1 MNKKINTCRLIIGF
15 CLLSFGLSSCSEW
28 LDVKPKSEIKED
40 ELFKT
45 EQGFKDAMTGVYV
58 LMTEAQLYGREMTF
72 GLVEAIGQ
80 QYEMDQA
87 TNDYYDATQFRY
99 EVEKVTAKV
108 DGIWSSA
115 YKVVANINNIL
126 ENLETNGGCVTP
138 PVYAQLK
145 AECLGLR
152 AFIHFDLLR
161 LFGWGNLK
169 ERPDMLNRLCI
180 PYAFQYTK
188 EIVPQV
194 TVGTALEYMEKDLT
208 EAEKLISHDVATSRF
223 TFNYYA
229 LLATRM
235 RIAMWKGDYSV
246 ARKYAENLLNY
257 ETDFAWVSRNALETS
272 YPENRDLTFS
282 SEYLFGLSIEQYKDI
297 TDSNLEFKL
306 VENQD
311 NPQMFFHTAEIAAQ
325 LFEVE
330 ENIGSGDYRYKWLYA
345 QGGDRFAF
353 LKLKQHEKSIYG
365 NRVPL
370 MKKAEIYYTLAEC
383 LNESGNESERQAGVG
398 YLNTV
403 RSKRNIPQALDV
415 NISKDELREEI
426 QKEWRKEMLLEG
438 QMFYYYK
445 RRGISS
451 IPRCNITMTDQTYVL
466 PLPQAELEFG
476 GRENNK

>member
-208 EAEKLISHDVATSRF
+208 EAEKLISHM
-223 TFNYYA
+223 
-229 LLATRM
+229 L
-235 RIAMWKGDYSV
+235 
-246 ARKYAENLLNY
+246 
-257 ETDFAWVSRNALETS
+257 
-272 YPENRDLTFS
+272 
-282 SEYLFGLSIEQYKDI
+282 
-297 TDSNLEFKL
+297 
-306 VENQD
+306 
-311 NPQMFFHTAEIAAQ
+311 
-325 LFEVE
+325 
-330 ENIGSGDYRYKWLYA
+330 
-345 QGGDRFAF
+345 
-353 LKLKQHEKSIYG
+353 QH
-365 NRVPL
+365 L
-370 MKKAEIYYTLAEC
+370 
-383 LNESGNESERQAGVG
+383 
-398 YLNTV
+398 
-403 RSKRNIPQALDV
+403 
-415 NISKDELREEI
+415 
-426 QKEWRKEMLLEG
+426 
-438 QMFYYYK
+438 
-445 RRGISS
+445 
-451 IPRCNITMTDQTYVL
+451 VL
-466 PLPQAELEFG
+466 PLIIMLCWQLGCVLPCGKVIILLP
-476 GRENNK
+476 ENMRKIY

>member
-1 MNKKINTCRLIIGF
+1 MNKKINTYRLIIGF
-15 CLLSFGLSSCSEW
+15 CLLSFGMLSCSEW
-28 LDVKPKSEIKED
+28 LDVKPKSEIKGD

-58 LMTEAQLYGREMTF
+58 LMTDAQLYGREMTF
-72 GLVEAIGQ
+72 GLVEALGQ

-87 TNDYYDATQFRY
+87 TNNYYDATQFRY
-99 EVEKVTAKV
+99 EVERVMAKV

-115 YKVVANINNIL
+115 YNVVANINNIL
-126 ENLETNGGCVTP
+126 ENLETNGSCVTP

-169 ERPDMLNRLCI
+169 ERPEMLNRLCI
-180 PYAFQYTK
+180 PYTFQYTK
-188 EIVPQV
+188 EIIPQV
-194 TVGTALEYMEKDLT
+194 TVGMALEYMEKDLT

-235 RIAMWKGDYSV
+235 RIAMWKGDYAV

-257 ETDFAWVSRNALETS
+257 ETDFTWVNRNVLETD

-311 NPQMFFHTAEIAAQ
+311 NPQMFFHTAEIASQ

-353 LKLKQHEKSIYG
+353 LKLKQYEKSVYG

-370 MKKAEIYYTLAEC
+370 MKKAEVYYTLAEC
-383 LNESGNESERQAGVG
+383 LNETGKDAERQAGVG

-403 RSKRNIPQALDV
+403 RSRRNIPQALDV
-415 NISKDELREEI
+415 NMSKDELREEI

-445 RRGISS
+445 RRGVSS
-451 IPRCNITMTDQTYVL
+451 IPRCNITMNDQTYVL
-466 PLPQAELEFG
+466 PLPQTELEFG

>member
-1 MNKKINTCRLIIGF
+1 MKNMKNLLLMSCLIF
-15 CLLSFGLSSCSEW
+15 CLSGCQDW
-28 LDVKPKSEIKED
+28 LTIQPETQVTKED
-40 ELFKT
+40 MFKT
-45 EQGFKDAMTGVYV
+45 QGGFYDALIGCYTLMRDNYSPDASMVVGGVEYMAN
-58 LMTEAQLYGREMTF
+58 LWITATDGGTAYDFASHDYRAD
-72 GLVEAIGQ
+72 LVEMNLSQ
-80 QYEMDQA
+80 LFLKQYEIIANVNTLLEYIDIQNNVL
-87 TNDYYDATQFRY
+87 TEDEEDL
-99 EVEKVTAKV
+99 
-108 DGIWSSA
+108 
-115 YKVVANINNIL
+115 YKG
-126 ENLETNGGCVTP
+126 ET
-138 PVYAQLK
+138 
-145 AECLGLR
+145 LGLR

-180 PYAFQYTK
+180 PYAFHYTK

-353 LKLKQHEKSIYG
+353 LKLKQYEKSIYG

-415 NISKDELREEI
+415 NMSKDELREEI